1 MDKRKV
7 IFSNRFEKEKLDDY
21 STNLETDNAI
31 APTFSEA
38 NDFLKF
44 IQKNRR
50 SVPSKERI
58 ADKDKF
64 IKTVYE
70 LSNSFE
76 IDADLIEF
84 AEGYTAK
91 IYVDYAGGYDKTE
104 KGTSLAEK
112 HYSAGAKVIYH
123 AAGGTGNG
131 VFAAAKDRAKK
142 GEKVWVIGVDSDQF
156 STGIYDK
163 KENKSVTLTSA
174 LKRVDAVTE
183 AVSKSVLDNKFKAG
197 LQTYDSSNDGVG
209 LPDENPNLSDDIKK
223 AVEDASAKIKSGEIK
238 VSAERTIAPGSNG

>member
-50 SVPSKERI
+50 SIPSKERI

-76 IDADLIEF
+76 IAPHVAGSLQVPFVVFRELVSFVFVKFLFLADEMRYKTDAAVL
-84 AEGYTAK
+84 
-91 IYVDYAGGYDKTE
+91 
-104 KGTSLAEK
+104 
-112 HYSAGAKVIYH
+112 
-123 AAGGTGNG
+123 
-131 VFAAAKDRAKK
+131 VFP
-142 GEKVWVIGVDSDQF
+142 E
-156 STGIYDK
+156 
-163 KENKSVTLTSA
+163 
-174 LKRVDAVTE
+174 
-183 AVSKSVLDNKFKAG
+183 
-197 LQTYDSSNDGVG
+197 
-209 LPDENPNLSDDIKK
+209 
-223 AVEDASAKIKSGEIK
+223 
-238 VSAERTIAPGSNG
+238 

>member
-50 SVPSKERI
+50 SIPSKERI

-84 AEGYTAK
+84 AES
-91 IYVDYAGGYDKTE
+91 DYQSACKLLQ
-104 KGTSLAEK
+104 TS
-112 HYSAGAKVIYH
+112 
-123 AAGGTGNG
+123 
-131 VFAAAKDRAKK
+131 D
-142 GEKVWVIGVDSDQF
+142 
-156 STGIYDK
+156 TGIRCTDLRGMVC
-163 KENKSVTLTSA
+163 KEQKPADPHSV
-174 LKRVDAVTE
+174 
-183 AVSKSVLDNKFKAG
+183 
-197 LQTYDSSNDGVG
+197 DGRRYHG
-209 LPDENPNLSDDIKK
+209 H
-223 AVEDASAKIKSGEIK
+223 
-238 VSAERTIAPGSNG
+238 

>member
-1 MDKRKV
+1 LV
-7 IFSNRFEKEKLDDY
+7 IDTVIDSENVQSATFKAEESSYLAGVAAAMQAKAEGG
-21 STNLETDNAI
+21 NAVG
-31 APTFSEA
+31 
-38 NDFLKF
+38 F
-44 IQKNRR
+44 IGGED
-50 SVPSKERI
+50 V
-58 ADKDKF
+58 
-64 IKTVYE
+64 
-70 LSNSFE
+70 
-76 IDADLIEF
+76 DLIRAFQAGFEQ
-84 AEGYTAK
+84 GVKSVDKNIK